1 MHIQMRFF
9 DSLENWDELI
19 LVHKKTKKMKIWD
32 NEVQFFYIVQEKG
45 GNKKTE
51 QLNYK

>member
-32 NEVQFFYIVQEKG
+32 NEVHFFYIVQEKG